1 VFVSSAA
8 INWVSLMTVPL
19 RFQGKAHR
27 DQQTHCSSNVT
38 PNSRLVAV
46 SYDEKHMIRSR
57 VIWDAEQQHFLIRHE
72 SFWFCSDG
80 RLDNAIE
87 SPLNHGDTLSGVF
100 PAGTVVDQFNQKL
113 ILPDGK
119 KIDGP
124 SGDIFNVH
132 GDVFLSRSNPKK
144 TEEKDV

>member
-1 VFVSSAA
+1 MFCASAL
-8 INWVSLMTVPL
+8 IKSLPL
-19 RFQGKAHR
+19 RFQGKAER
-27 DQQTHCSSNVT
+27 DLQTRYSSNPT
-38 PNSRLVAV
+38 PDSRLVAV
-46 SYDEKHMIRSR
+46 SYDEKHMVRSR
-57 VIWDAEQQHFLIRHE
+57 VVWDAEKENFLIRHE

-87 SPLNHGDTLSGVF
+87 SPLNHGDALSGVF
-100 PAGTVVDQFNQKL
+100 PAGTIVDQFNRKL

-124 SGDIFNVH
+124 TGDILSLH